1 MKQYKK
7 RTVALVLASVV
18 TVVGAFGAEN
28 YKNSLMSL
36 KFDEGSDKSVKM
48 TLLTKQRYDNNINII
63 KKDAVTYVV
72 TLPETD
78 SQVNSDYELGDN
90 VESVDIKTLPYTK
103 SKTGGTRITVKLTEN
118 IPLFTKT
125 SLYLPADSQGQL
137 ETALVT
143 EPAPPVKTP
152 EPKPEP
158 VRREPVN
165 TIHSGSGVDQTS
177 AVDINKSVKQF
188 QPSKPAAPAVEKPV
202 EINQEEEKTDRT
214 KEVMNWLLGIA
225 LVIVASVYLFLKAKD
240 KIADITG
247 EQTKLDLSDEPKT
260 EKKKKPEKI
269 NTAIKNL
276 DRKYSNPVKMP
287 VTPPPQAASAVK
299 DEPEMEPEV
308 ETTVVALEEFLSA
321 YNFDDEASEEEDEKE
336 SFNEELYD
344 KCINDKNLEFSK
356 DDVERI
362 ETLIN
367 SEISDDAMRNA
378 SEFLESSEKD
388 KKPSPLELL
397 EKFVTVYAVQ
407 QNVSF
412 SKDDVDALNKL
423 INVEIDNSFITDLRT
438 DPDRMREM
446 QDEIAKQ
453 KSKPHKT
460 SELLT
465 LNVKDML
472 PDLSEALKKQ
482 GGRRIESEVK
492 PQVVYFSEGYD
503 VSTLKLNDALPDLS
517 KEIDND
523 EAYKARPS
531 DEIEL
536 VDTSYEVQKMSI
548 SGELPDLT
556 DVLKNPEKYETPE
569 PEPEEVDEEA
579 LLRNI
584 TNVTFK
590 PFDDGTREFEV
601 LNDFD
606 DSNAPSVSDMQEEF
620 NQLGDNF
627 EIINQEEEIPLAE
640 ENDNDDFEALYD
652 NNNYVDL
659 DKDLEGISEDDA
671 VLEEPSDAAKL
682 LEMIKDME
690 EKKKSKEAAPKPE
703 VKPAEKP
710 EIKKEKPINAPEFCI
725 LDGERFSIL
734 NVSYFTDKMG
744 CYLAKNEQ
752 GYCIIGFVGD
762 RVFKIKHYEK
772 LNVEKL
778 QSRIS
783 EKLDDGTVRYI
794 VRIGIHKFIMNVKKD
809 DMEFVMDLC

>member
-1 MKQYKK
+1 MKTLRMMTDEELVVLYAEGNNAAFDVLLNRYKSSIHSYIYFIVHNK
-7 RTVALVLASVV
+7 DLTEDIFQETFVKVIMTIKQGRYTENGKFKAWITRIAHNLIIDNFRQERSENTVS
-18 TVVGAFGAEN
+18 N
-28 YKNSLMSL
+28 
-36 KFDEGSDKSVKM
+36 DEVEVD
-48 TLLTKQRYDNNINII
+48 LFNNIKLCDGTIEDNIVRRQVLSDV
-63 KKDAVTYVV
+63 KKLVKH
-72 TLPETD
+72 LPD
-78 SQVNSDYELGDN
+78 SQREV
-90 VESVDIKTLPYTK
+90 
-103 SKTGGTRITVKLTEN
+103 
-118 IPLFTKT
+118 
-125 SLYLPADSQGQL
+125 L
-137 ETALVT
+137 EMRYYQDL
-143 EPAPPVKTP
+143 
-152 EPKPEP
+152 
-158 VRREPVN
+158 
-165 TIHSGSGVDQTS
+165 S
-177 AVDINKSVKQF
+177 F
-188 QPSKPAAPAVEKPV
+188 
-202 EINQEEEKTDRT
+202 
-214 KEVMNWLLGIA
+214 KE
-225 LVIVASVYLFLKAKD
+225 
-240 KIADITG
+240 IADITG

-308 ETTVVALEEFLSA
+308 ETTVVDLDELLQEQNKVVEQAAEPENEEEENTALEEFLSA

-412 SKDDVDALNKL
+412 TKDDVDALNKL